1 MGVFIDKEGLDAA
14 GINNEK
20 PENDQGDFIVR

>member
-14 GINNEK
+14 GLNEETK
-20 PENDQGDFIVR
+20 NPWAEVGVMM